1 MLVACGPEDR
11 LERVRELQARG
22 RFQESLEPLRELLAA
37 RPDDAEVHYRYGAAL
52 RHSGQSGMALWSLRK
67 ASEHPDWVVSAGLEL
82 AAVAIQVQI
91 WETAI
96 EASGRVLA
104 VDPEN
109 VEAWVLRAEA
119 RLSQKSDP
127 AAALADFDRALE
139 LDPGNFGVQASRAA
153 ALLSLDRIDE
163 AGAAIADLEDLG
175 REAHLGKGVL
185 GRLCVT
191 RAIFASERR
200 ELDEAEA
207 LFSDCLERFPIHGTV
222 LEEATDF
229 FDERGR
235 PEHATQILRAVLVE
249 APRAVDYR
257 IALAGRLRAAGEF
270 EEAEQV
276 LRAGL
281 ELEDAALVADA
292 WAALADHFVA
302 VDDLQA
308 AASAYE
314 RSFDLVRDPS
324 ALQVLTLADV
334 LARAGQDERALE
346 VARRLDNDAYRGLVE
361 ARVHL
366 NQGRPR
372 LALERLDEILPTWP
386 DNPGA
391 RYYAARAAEQIG
403 DFDRAIEEYRQS
415 IRSRPEFTDSGL
427 RMARLHE
434 AEGAHDRAWVAA
446 IHHYRAHP
454 GDAEGAVFLVR
465 LAGRLR
471 HESRL
476 GEILSALR
484 ETPLWG
490 HAVAIRADTFADRGG
505 PEVAV
510 ARIRRAEGIDLTR
523 PRDAA
528 ALRSLCVH
536 LLAAGRPGEAE
547 AAVEAALGA
556 RPDVAAFHEI
566 RALVQEHRGAP
577 LEQVRASYQR
587 AVDLDPKNAP
597 ALESLGRLAAEAGD
611 AEAAL
616 AFYDRAAAANPHDP
630 SPLRRAAALHAGAG
644 RSREAEERWEALL
657 REHPYDADAAM
668 QLVRLRLARGAETE
682 RTLELARRAT
692 RFRGGPE
699 ARSLLARVRQEHG
712 EGAEAARDPNAGRAS
727 GS

>member
-346 VARRLDNDAYRGLVE
+346 VARRLDNDAYRGLVTTPGPATTRR
-361 ARVHL
+361 AR
-366 NQGRPR
+366 
-372 LALERLDEILPTWP
+372 
-386 DNPGA
+386 
-391 RYYAARAAEQIG
+391 
-403 DFDRAIEEYRQS
+403 
-415 IRSRPEFTDSGL
+415 RSR
-427 RMARLHE
+427 
-434 AEGAHDRAWVAA
+434 
-446 IHHYRAHP
+446 
-454 GDAEGAVFLVR
+454 
-465 LAGRLR
+465 
-471 HESRL
+471 
-476 GEILSALR
+476 SA
-484 ETPLWG
+484 TS
-490 HAVAIRADTFADRGG
+490 T
-505 PEVAV
+505 
-510 ARIRRAEGIDLTR
+510 
-523 PRDAA
+523 
-528 ALRSLCVH
+528 
-536 LLAAGRPGEAE
+536 
-547 AAVEAALGA
+547 
-556 RPDVAAFHEI
+556 
-566 RALVQEHRGAP
+566 
-577 LEQVRASYQR
+577 
-587 AVDLDPKNAP
+587 
-597 ALESLGRLAAEAGD
+597 
-611 AEAAL
+611 
-616 AFYDRAAAANPHDP
+616 
-630 SPLRRAAALHAGAG
+630 G
-644 RSREAEERWEALL
+644 RSRSIASRSGPARSSRMPDCAWHACT
-657 REHPYDADAAM
+657 RRKGPTTGPGWRRYTITGPTPAMRRGRCCSFGWRAGPGTSPACARSCPRSARHPCGGAPSRSA
-668 QLVRLRLARGAETE
+668 RTPSPTLA
-682 RTLELARRAT
+682 ARRS
-692 RFRGGPE
+692 P
-699 ARSLLARVRQEHG
+699 S
-712 EGAEAARDPNAGRAS
+712 RAS
-727 GS
+727 AAPREST